1 MISKR
6 TQKNRYNYRL
16 TRVVSKEEAAEIARG
31 ITVAVSGTAAAVS
44 AESAQPSAPAAES
57 AQPSGPAD
65 VASAAAA
72 AECAPATSRP
82 TPCRRNQAAFSPE
95 NPAASA
101 RSPVEPFLEGNH
113 PLRLSPSTSN
123 PKKSK
128 KII

>member
-44 AESAQPSAPAAES
+44 AES